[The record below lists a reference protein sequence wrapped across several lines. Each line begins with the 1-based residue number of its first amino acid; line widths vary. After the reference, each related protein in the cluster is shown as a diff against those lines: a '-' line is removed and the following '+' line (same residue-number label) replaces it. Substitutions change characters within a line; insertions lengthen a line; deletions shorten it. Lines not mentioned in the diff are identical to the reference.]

1 VCYIKYMVPTKIWS
15 QKRILYHKSEYRGEN
30 AFNFDGLVH
39 KKIKRNEMLEH
50 VTMATGQF

>member
-1 VCYIKYMVPTKIWS
+1 MVPTKIWS